1 MGAALG
7 RGERLGQNDASGRM
21 KASPRKRLCWVT
33 TTPLI
38 ANAFLGAHLRE
49 LAKHYDVTLAINLN
63 DGYPLRPVDPAVK
76 VVDLP
81 LQRKISP
88 VRDVLALLALLRL
101 VKRERYDAVHSFAPK
116 AGLLGMLAAWLAGVP
131 CRAHTFQGEVW
142 AHRKGPMRKV
152 LKAADWLTARLANRV
167 LVVGKGERAFLEAE
181 GVVSAGRGV
190 VLGDGSIAGVDTL
203 RFAPNGAA
211 RIRVRDELKVREED
225 FLVLCLGRLVR
236 DKGVLDLAAAFER
249 VCATTSNA
257 ILVFVGPD
265 EEGIAPSVL
274 AAAGAAAGRV
284 RFVDY
289 TARPEDFLAGADL
302 VCVPSYRE
310 GFCTVVVE
318 AAASGVPALASR
330 IYGTEGGLV
339 DEVTGKYLPAGDV
352 PEWAANIV
360 ALAADSPRREQ
371 MGRAGR
377 AYVMER
383 FQVDRVV
390 AEMRAFYAR
399 LLGS

>member
-1 MGAALG
+1 M
-7 RGERLGQNDASGRM
+7 NT
-21 KASPRKRLCWVT
+21 PRRRRVCWIT

-63 DGYPLRPVDPAVK
+63 DGYPLRPVDAAVK
-76 VVDLP
+76 VVGLP

-88 VRDVLALLALLRL
+88 MRDVVALLALLRL
-101 VKRERYDAVHSFAPK
+101 VMRERYDAVHSFAPK
-116 AGLLGMLAAWLAGVP
+116 AGLLGMLAARLAGVP

-142 AHRKGPMRKV
+142 VRRNGPMRMI
-152 LKAADWLTARLANRV
+152 LKTADWLTARLANRV
-167 LVVGKGERAFLEAE
+167 LVVGKGERAFLERE
-181 GVVSAGRGV
+181 GVVPAGCGI
-190 VLGDGSIAGVDTL
+190 VLGEGSISGVDTV
-203 RFAPNGAA
+203 RFAPNRAA
-211 RIRVRDELKVREED
+211 RIRVRDELAVRDED
-225 FLVLCLGRLVR
+225 FLVLCLGRVVR

-249 VCATTSNA
+249 VRATFLNA
-257 ILVFVGPD
+257 MLVFVGPD

-289 TARPEDFLAGADL
+289 TDRPEDYLAAADL

-352 PEWAANIV
+352 PEWASNIV
-360 ALAADSPRREQ
+360 AMAADPARREQ

-377 AYVMER
+377 AYVMEN
-383 FQVDRVV
+383 FQVERSV

-399 LLGS
+399 ELGF